1 MGGAMKEM
9 SSRQKD
15 GAGRREHTETNT
27 LDAGPEFL
35 VVVIITTT
43 ASRMA
48 GAMSAEGKGWLGP
61 WF

>member
-35 VVVIITTT
+35 EVIITTMDC
-43 ASRMA
+43 RVA
-48 GAMSAEGKGWLGP
+48 GAMSVEGKGWLGP